1 MADAPELF
9 LGEWT
14 RSIDERFRLS
24 LPTEW
29 ADELVDDK
37 GECVLAKE
45 RPGCV
50 SVWHPREWTQ
60 WLSEGVALVTSKIR
74 SGRVAG
80 RMDQVQMFGR
90 LLSTRHK
97 SVPIA
102 GRGRIAVP
110 DSFRTFL
117 EVEAGGELLVVG
129 AAVCVEIWNPTRWS
143 THIGEHMS
151 EFRELFDKLAD

>member
-1 MADAPELF
+1 MAPSSELF

-14 RSIDERFRLS
+14 RALDERYRLS
-24 LPTEW
+24 LPMEW
-29 ADELVDDK
+29 VESLVSES

-50 SVWHPREWTQ
+50 SIWHPQQWDQ
-60 WLSEGVALVTSKIR
+60 WLSDGVALVTSKIR
-74 SGRVAG
+74 ATG
-80 RMDQVQMFGR
+80 RMEQFQMFGR

-97 SVPIA
+97 KVPIA

-117 EVEAGGELLVVG
+117 GVEAGGEMLVVG
-129 AAVCVEIWNPTRWS
+129 AAVCVEMWHPARWS
-143 THIGEHMS
+143 EHIGEYMP
-151 EFRELFDKLAD
+151 EFRQLFDKLAD